1 MGNPGS
7 KPTTPKPP
15 TEDKSINAK
24 EIIVRNEHNNYPA
37 LFNVDARNDHFGEPS
52 DDGFPHFTV
61 WPIVGAVV
69 ATLLLIYCVKKI
81 RDCIHKSKA
90 KKEAKKIAEQAARD
104 DRLEAH
110 LMTPL
115 KFHSD
120 RFEEINEKID
130 QLQMQKVV
138 EVHPKDRFDRDRF
151 EEINE
156 KLEKVTKFV
165 ELPEKSGIATP
176 PIVMAPPQVV
186 PFADRI
192 SQIQNLPPVQFLDQ
206 AGPITPIQGLTF
218 GNQMAQMQGLPALT
232 YINEGRSRRNRG
244 RRHWCTQVKS
254 RMWTCFK
261 VSFKTPLVG

>member
-1 MGNPGS
+1 MGKPCS
-7 KPTTPKPP
+7 KPKPP
-15 TEDKSINAK
+15 AEDKSVNAK
-24 EIIVRNEHNNYPA
+24 EMIVHQEHNNYPA

-52 DDGFPHFTV
+52 DGGFPHFFV
-61 WPIVGAVV
+61 WPIVGAIV

-90 KKEAKKIAEQAARD
+90 KKEAKKIAEQATRD
-104 DRLEAH
+104 DCLKVH

-115 KFHSD
+115 KFHTD

-130 QLQMQKVV
+130 RLQMQKVV
-138 EVHPKDRFDRDRF
+138 EVHPKDKFDRDRF

-165 ELPEKSGIATP
+165 ELPEKSGIAAP

-192 SQIQNLPPVQFLDQ
+192 SQIQSLPPVQFLDQ
-206 AGPITPIQGLTF
+206 VGPITPIQGLTC
-218 GNQMAQMQGLPALT
+218 GNQMSKMQGLPALT
-232 YINEGRSRRNRG
+232 YINEEHSHRNRG
-244 RRHWCTQVKS
+244 RRH
-254 RMWTCFK
+254 
-261 VSFKTPLVG
+261 

>member
-1 MGNPGS
+1 MGNPES
-7 KPTTPKPP
+7 KPKPP
-15 TEDKSINAK
+15 AEDKSVNAK
-24 EIIVRNEHNNYPA
+24 EIFVHEEHNNYPA
-37 LFNVDARNDHFGEPS
+37 LINIDGRNDHFSEPS
-52 DDGFPHFTV
+52 DSGFPHSTV

-90 KKEAKKIAEQAARD
+90 KKIAAQAARD

-110 LMTPL
+110 LLTPL
-115 KFHSD
+115 KFHNQ

-138 EVHPKDRFDRDRF
+138 EVHPKDVFDRDRF

-165 ELPEKSGIATP
+165 ELPEKSGIAAP

-186 PFADRI
+186 PFADQA
-192 SQIQNLPPVQFLDQ
+192 SQIQSLPPVQFLDKVR
-206 AGPITPIQGLTF
+206 PITPIQGLTF

-232 YINEGRSRRNRG
+232 YINEGRSRHNRG
-244 RRHWCTQVKS
+244 RRH
-254 RMWTCFK
+254 
-261 VSFKTPLVG
+261 